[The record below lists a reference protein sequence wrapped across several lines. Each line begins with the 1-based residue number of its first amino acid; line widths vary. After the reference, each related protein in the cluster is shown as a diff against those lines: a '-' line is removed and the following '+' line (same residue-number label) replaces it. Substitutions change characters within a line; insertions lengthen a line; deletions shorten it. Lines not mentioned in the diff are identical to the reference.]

1 LRHLSQ
7 NGVIK
12 HAERTLAVRLL
23 GPCVSREA
31 QVNQG
36 ELAVFAREALM
47 ILFKLAGP
55 VLLVGLIVGLVISM
69 LQALTQINENT
80 LVFIPKL
87 LAVCATIALLGGFM
101 MQTLGD
107 YARSVFDQI
116 IVIGL
121 GYG

>member
-1 LRHLSQ
+1 V
-7 NGVIK
+7 NEGD
-12 HAERTLAVRLL
+12 LAVL
-23 GPCVSREA
+23 
-31 QVNQG
+31 
-36 ELAVFAREALM
+36 AREALIVM
-47 ILFKLAGP
+47 LKLAGP
-55 VLLVGLIVGLVISM
+55 VLLVGLVVGLIVSM
-69 LQALTQINENT
+69 MQALTQINEST

-87 LAVCATIALLGGFM
+87 LAVCATIAVLGGFM

>member
-1 LRHLSQ
+1 V
-7 NGVIK
+7 NPGD
-12 HAERTLAVRLL
+12 LALL
-23 GPCVSREA
+23 TREA
-31 QVNQG
+31 
-36 ELAVFAREALM
+36 M
-47 ILFKLAGP
+47 ILLFKLAGP
-55 VLLVGLIVGLVISM
+55 VLLVGLVVGLVVSM
-69 LQALTQINENT
+69 LQALTQINEST

-87 LAVCATIALLGGFM
+87 LAVCATITLLGGFM

>member
-1 LRHLSQ
+1 M
-7 NGVIK
+7 
-12 HAERTLAVRLL
+12 
-23 GPCVSREA
+23 SRELH
-31 QVNQG
+31 VNQG
-36 ELAVFAREALM
+36 ELAVLTREALM
-47 ILFKLAGP
+47 ILLKLAGP
-55 VLLVGLIVGLVISM
+55 VLVVSLVVGLVVSM
-69 LQALTQINENT
+69 LQALTQINEST

-87 LAVCATIALLGGFM
+87 LAVCATIAVLGGFM